1 MHIDWA
7 IEIIKG
13 TSLRADSENELEDIF
28 LFEDAA
34 KFLMQQFEKVQ
45 KQLNDLMEN
54 HDLRL
59 KRYIA
64 NPQVAKG
71 MDEKVAMGVQHGRTT
86 ELKLCQ
92 EELKDIINGSHNN
105 AKN

>member
-1 MHIDWA
+1 MHIAWA

-13 TSLRADSENELEDIF
+13 TSLKGENENELEDIF

-34 KFLMQQFEKVQ
+34 KFLVQEFEKLQ
-45 KQLNDLMEN
+45 KKLKDLTEN
-54 HDLRL
+54 QDLRL
-59 KRYIA
+59 QRYIT
-64 NPQVAKG
+64 NPKVAKG
-71 MDEKVAMGVQHGRTT
+71 MDEKVAMGVQHARIT

-92 EELKDIINGSHNN
+92 EELKDIIEGSHNN